1 MSIVQRVVIILGA
14 LSIVAAC
21 SGGGPKSYEA
31 AINQEIIY
39 GDMPSAGN
47 RSEVLFDGRS
57 WDWTIR
63 DGTSSAWI
71 VHTDG
76 SVQASGADAVS
87 SREFGD
93 FQLHL
98 EFLCP
103 VMAETQGQA
112 RANSG
117 VYLHGRY
124 EVQVLD
130 SYGQEPAIN
139 GCGAIYSIA
148 GPGVNASLPP
158 GQWQSYDIVFRAPRY
173 DDAGN
178 TVEHARMTVHH
189 NGKMIH
195 NNQEIPHSTSNS
207 QVGRANLVS
216 KEPQGIYLQEHGHP
230 LEFRNIWLEEL
241 R

>member
-1 MSIVQRVVIILGA
+1 MMSIVQRVVIILGA

-21 SGGGPKSYEA
+21 SGGGPTSYEA
-31 AINQEIIY
+31 AIKQEIIY

-63 DGTSSAWI
+63 DGTSSGWI

-76 SVQASGADAVS
+76 SVEASGADALS

-130 SYGQEPAIN
+130 SYGQEPALN
-139 GCGAIYSIA
+139 GCGAVYSIA
-148 GPGVNASLPP
+148 MPSENASLPP
-158 GQWQSYDIVFRAPRY
+158 GRWQTYDIVFRAPRH
-173 DDAGN
+173 DQAG
-178 TVEHARMTVHH
+178 TVIELPRVTVVH
-189 NGKMIH
+189 NGILIH
-195 NNQEIPHSTSNS
+195 DDLELPGTTP
-207 QVGRANLVS
+207 GGLDREMRAAGPIL
-216 KEPQGIYLQEHGHP
+216 LQFHGDP
-230 LEFRNIWLEEL
+230 VRYRNIRIRSLDS
-241 R
+241 

>member
-1 MSIVQRVVIILGA
+1 MMSIVQRGIIIAGA
-14 LSIVAAC
+14 TSLVAAC
-21 SGGGPKSYEA
+21 SGGGPTSYEA

-39 GDMPSAGN
+39 GDMPSPGN
-47 RSEVLFDGRS
+47 GTEVLFDGDR

-63 DGTSSAWI
+63 EGDQSAWI

-87 SREFGD
+87 PREFGD

-103 VMAETQGQA
+103 VMEASQGQA

-130 SYGQEPAIN
+130 SYGQEPALN
-139 GCGAIYSIA
+139 GCGAVYSIA
-148 GPGVNASLPP
+148 MPNENASLPP
-158 GQWQSYDIVFRAPRY
+158 GQWQTYDIVFRAPRY
-173 DDAGN
+173 DQTG
-178 TVEHARMTVHH
+178 TVVELPRVTVVH
-189 NGKMIH
+189 NGILIH
-195 NNQEIPHSTSNS
+195 DDLELPGTTP
-207 QVGRANLVS
+207 GGLDREMRAMGPIL
-216 KEPQGIYLQEHGHP
+216 LQFHGDP
-230 LEFRNIWLEEL
+230 VRYRNIRVRSLN
-241 R
+241 

>member
-21 SGGGPKSYEA
+21 SGGGPTSYEA
-31 AINQEIIY
+31 AIKQEIIY

-63 DGTSSAWI
+63 DGTSSGWI

-76 SVQASGADAVS
+76 SVEASGADALS

-130 SYGQEPAIN
+130 SYGQEPALN
-139 GCGAIYSIA
+139 GCGAVYSIA
-148 GPGVNASLPP
+148 MPSENASLPP
-158 GQWQSYDIVFRAPRY
+158 GRWQTYDIVFRAPRH
-173 DDAGN
+173 DQAG
-178 TVEHARMTVHH
+178 TVIELPRVTVVH
-189 NGKMIH
+189 NGILIH
-195 NNQEIPHSTSNS
+195 DDLELPGTTP
-207 QVGRANLVS
+207 GGLDREMRAAGPIL
-216 KEPQGIYLQEHGHP
+216 LQFHGDP
-230 LEFRNIWLEEL
+230 VRYRNIRIRSLDS
-241 R
+241 

>member
-1 MSIVQRVVIILGA
+1 MSIVGRVVIILGA
-14 LSIVAAC
+14 LSIVTAC
-21 SGGGPKSYEA
+21 NGGGPKSYEA

-87 SREFGD
+87 PREFGD

-103 VMAETQGQA
+103 VMEDSQGQA

-130 SYGQEPAIN
+130 SWGQEPALN
-139 GCGAIYSIA
+139 GCGAVYSIA
-148 GPGVNASLPP
+148 MPSENASLPP
-158 GQWQSYDIVFRAPRY
+158 GQWQTYDIVFRAPRF
-173 DDAGN
+173 DQVGAVVELPRV
-178 TVEHARMTVHH
+178 TVVH
-189 NGKMIH
+189 NGILIH
-195 NNQEIPHSTSNS
+195 DDRELPGTTAGGFDREMRA
-207 QVGRANLVS
+207 VGPIL
-216 KEPQGIYLQEHGHP
+216 LQFHGDP
-230 LEFRNIWLEEL
+230 VRYRNIRVRPLD
-241 R
+241 

>member
-21 SGGGPKSYEA
+21 SGGGPTSYEA
-31 AINQEIIY
+31 AIKQEIIY

-63 DGTSSAWI
+63 DGTSSGWI

-76 SVQASGADAVS
+76 SVEASGADALS

-130 SYGQEPAIN
+130 SYGQEPALN
-139 GCGAIYSIA
+139 GCGAVYSIA
-148 GPGVNASLPP
+148 MPSENASLPP
-158 GQWQSYDIVFRAPRY
+158 GQWQTYDIVFRAPRY
-173 DDAGN
+173 DQSG
-178 TVEHARMTVHH
+178 TVVELPRVTVVH
-189 NGKMIH
+189 NGILIH
-195 NNQEIPHSTSNS
+195 DDLELPGTTP
-207 QVGRANLVS
+207 GGLDREMRAAGPIL
-216 KEPQGIYLQEHGHP
+216 LQFHGDP
-230 LEFRNIWLEEL
+230 VRYRNIRIRSLDS
-241 R
+241 